1 MKKKSVIKTI
11 LLWTFE
17 ILVVILFAYVL
28 VYFFGQSRTNIG
40 QSMDVTLS
48 GGDTVLLNVLSYRA
62 SAPKRGDVIAFKPNG
77 STTSHSSIKRVIALP
92 GETVQIKDGM
102 IYINGELYLEQKDY
116 PVITN
121 PGLASE
127 ELKLGDKEYFVLG
140 DNRNN
145 SVDSRF
151 ADVGMVKSS
160 DIEGKVWFV
169 LSPSEHRGFLN
180 G

>member
-1 MKKKSVIKTI
+1 MHDPFSPQTGDDIDCK
-11 LLWTFE
+11 
-17 ILVVILFAYVL
+17 ADCHYCRP
-28 VYFFGQSRTNIG
+28 GQI
-40 QSMDVTLS
+40 
-48 GGDTVLLNVLSYRA
+48 
-62 SAPKRGDVIAFKPNG
+62 
-77 STTSHSSIKRVIALP
+77 SIHAI
-92 GETVQIKDGM
+92 
-102 IYINGELYLEQKDY
+102 QKFRRRNFDIRQDY